1 MQHVMLYCFKKG
13 DSTNDITD
21 EIYTVYGNDATITI
35 IHNWFKRFRDGN
47 FNSKD
52 ENRSSCP
59 ATTKMD
65 FIKAI
70 LAENPRYS
78 VQEIV
83 NAINI
88 SRKTV
93 DNHLTKM
100 EYVNRCKVWIS
111 QLLTKTNFMNQLMT
125 LYIFMCDFLF

>member
-88 SRKTV
+88 SRKTK
-93 DNHLTKM
+93 TKLSEAIM
-100 EYVNRCKVWIS
+100 MRPRQCKTTCCNDCKRKAV
-111 QLLTKTNFMNQLMT
+111 M
-125 LYIFMCDFLF
+125 D